1 MHQFWIDEVSESM
14 TNTIAKNISEFMS
27 PSAKLSLFESE
38 ERDRGGVVEVV
49 NSIDVESNWKVFK
62 FAVQYA

>member
-1 MHQFWIDEVSESM
+1 M

-62 FAVQYA
+62 FDVQYA